1 MIMNTVTNHDK
12 LQKAYDEAIAI
23 QDYWDSDMAN
33 WMINKCKNEKER
45 ELIRGLYQKFKY
57 QDERVRLKP
66 QQTLADLIKERD
78 ELKAHCESLR
88 NYVGEVWSDHS
99 QANRAKFI
107 YKQTPQQSLA
117 EIKAQAIEEAK

>member
-1 MIMNTVTNHDK
+1 MNIETLEKIAKKIPVAS
-12 LQKAYDEAIAI
+12 KAGIRPSVLELTPFLT
-23 QDYWDSDMAN
+23 
-33 WMINKCKNEKER
+33 EFLKEY
-45 ELIRGLYQKFKY
+45 EQSK
-57 QDERVRLKP
+57 QN
-66 QQTLADLIKERD
+66 KERD

-117 EIKAQAIEEAK
+117 EIKAQAIKEYEQRKQNKDS